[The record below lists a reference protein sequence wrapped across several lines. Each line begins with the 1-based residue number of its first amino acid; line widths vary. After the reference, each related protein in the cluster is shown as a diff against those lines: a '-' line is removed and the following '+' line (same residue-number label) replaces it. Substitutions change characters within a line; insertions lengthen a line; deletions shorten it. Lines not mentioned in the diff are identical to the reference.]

1 MWGGFQPQERK
12 VKATV
17 PCVDLAY
24 CCAALASVIY
34 SVCTPLL
41 KLALPVTFPQGDVL
55 MDTPL

>member
-12 VKATV
+12 VEVTV

-24 CCAALASVIY
+24 CYAALASVIY
-34 SVCTPLL
+34 SVYTPLL
-41 KLALPVTFPQGDVL
+41 KLALPVTLPQGAVS